1 MTEELTKAVAP
12 RSPLRGHE
20 VTEQIKNFILRNGLT
35 PGDPL
40 PTESELCS
48 ELGAS
53 RSSVRE
59 AIKRLSALDIVEVR
73 HGHGTYVGRLSLNA
87 LVESLTFRGRLS
99 SGDDLATL
107 SELVTVRM
115 VLEQGMGD
123 AIIREYDD
131 DQHRTLETL
140 VTQMEE
146 AAEQGE
152 SFVEEDRTFHLMLL
166 GPLNN
171 QLVTQLTGA
180 FWDVQ
185 AVVAPLLLTTD
196 EDARETASAHRA
208 IIDAAHAG
216 DLGAFVAAVA
226 DHYAP
231 ILNHLK
237 ELGASGDLGAT
248 GGTGKMGEPG
258 ATGVDRKGTS
268 T

>member
-1 MTEELTKAVAP
+1 MTEELTKPAS
-12 RSPLRGHE
+12 RNTLRGHE

-40 PTESELCS
+40 PTETELCS

-73 HGHGTYVGRLSLNA
+73 HGHGTYVGRLSLNS

-107 SELVTVRM
+107 YELVTVRK
-115 VLEQGMGD
+115 VLEQGLGRD
-123 AIIREYDD
+123 IVNGYDEE
-131 DQHRTLETL
+131 QHQSLAEL
-140 VTQMEE
+140 VTGMEE
-146 AAEQGE
+146 AAERGE
-152 SFVEEDRTFHLMLL
+152 SFVEEDRAFHLMLL
-166 GPLNN
+166 APLNN

-185 AVVAPLLLTTD
+185 AVVAPLLLSTE
-196 EDARETASAHRA
+196 EDARETAAAHRA
-208 IIDAAHAG
+208 IIDAAHRGDQAG
-216 DLGAFVAAVA
+216 FVAAVA

-231 ILNHLK
+231 ILHLLEK
-237 ELGASGDLGAT
+237 PAT
-248 GGTGKMGEPG
+248 
-258 ATGVDRKGTS
+258 TGVDHDTPDA
-268 T
+268 

>member
-1 MTEELTKAVAP
+1 MTEELAKPVP
-12 RSPLRGHE
+12 RNTLRGHE
-20 VTEQIKNFILRNGLT
+20 VTEQIKSFILRNGLT

-40 PTESELCS
+40 PTETELCA

-59 AIKRLSALDIVEVR
+59 AVKRLTALDIVEVR

-107 SELVTVRM
+107 HELVTVRK
-115 VLEQGMGD
+115 VLEQGLSD
-123 AIIREYDD
+123 AIIRDYDD
-131 DQHRTLETL
+131 EQHRALEDL
-140 VTQMEE
+140 VTRMEE
-146 AAEQGE
+146 AAARGE
-152 SFVEEDRTFHLMLL
+152 SFVAEDRAFHLMLL
-166 GPLNN
+166 GPLDN

-196 EDARETASAHRA
+196 EDARETAAAHRA

-216 DLGAFVAAVA
+216 DLARFVTAVA
-226 DHYAP
+226 EHYAP
-231 ILNHLK
+231 ILHLLEK
-237 ELGASGDLGAT
+237 PETA
-248 GGTGKMGEPG
+248 
-258 ATGVDRKGTS
+258 GVDGEDPS
-268 T
+268 A

>member
-1 MTEELTKAVAP
+1 MTKELTKQGAS
-12 RSPLRGHE
+12 RSPLRSHE
-20 VTEQIKNFILRNGLT
+20 VTEQIKSFILRNELT

-40 PTESELCS
+40 PTEPELCS

-73 HGHGTYVGRLSLNA
+73 HGHGTYVGRLSLDA

-99 SGDDLATL
+99 SRDDIATL
-107 SELVTVRM
+107 YELVTVRK
-115 VLEQGMGD
+115 VLEQGLSN
-123 AIIREYDD
+123 AIVGGYHAE
-131 DQHRTLETL
+131 QHQALSTL
-140 VTQMEE
+140 VDRMEE
-146 AAEQGE
+146 CAARGE
-152 SFVEEDRTFHLMLL
+152 NFVEEDRHFHLMLL

-196 EDARETASAHRA
+196 ADARETAAAHRA

-216 DLGAFVAAVA
+216 DLPAFVTAIA

-231 ILNHLK
+231 ILQLLEK
-237 ELGASGDLGAT
+237 
-248 GGTGKMGEPG
+248 PRVP
-258 ATGVDRKGTS
+258 GVDDQVTS
-268 T
+268 V